1 MVYLM
6 KKRIFLVLACIWFFV
21 SFVIIKQTYAKYIT
35 AITGSANVGIS
46 LWDISINNQ
55 NIINQSDFSRNLTL
69 EFPGDTYY
77 IENVAVPGAVGYFD
91 INIDSSNVSLAFDYT
106 VTASVNENSDV
117 TDLKVIG
124 YSFDE
129 GINTTYLNNS
139 SEAITSSVATNIN
152 YSSIRVYVQWDD
164 TTTGVTA
171 MNDIADTLA
180 AVGNGNAI
188 MDVNILFEQTS
199 NYIQVTS

>member
-21 SFVIIKQTYAKYIT
+21 SFFIIKQTYAKYIT
-35 AITGSANVGIS
+35 AITGSTNVGIS

-124 YSFDE
+124 YSFDG

>member
-1 MVYLM
+1 M

-21 SFVIIKQTYAKYIT
+21 SFFIIKQTYAKYIT
-35 AITGSANVGIS
+35 AITGSTNVGIS

-124 YSFDE
+124 YSFDG